1 MPRSNLARF
10 VALTFGLLGSLA
22 TPGLAMT
29 HGYAHGELTEH
40 SSFEAAHASAS
51 VVSPIDHE
59 AHHPHGAVTTGMTS
73 RGTELSVASPS
84 CPAVFL
90 VLVGLPNERV
100 RAAKTQDPF
109 CSAEPPP
116 NPTRAPP
123 SNY

>member
-1 MPRSNLARF
+1 VSRSTLARF
-10 VALTFGLLGSLA
+10 VALTYGLLGSLA
-22 TPGLAMT
+22 TPGLAMA

-40 SSFEAAHASAS
+40 SSFEAAHAAMPA
-51 VVSPIDHE
+51 VSPIDHE
-59 AHHPHGAVTTGMTS
+59 AHHPHGAVTTAMTS
-73 RGTELSVASPS
+73 RGTELSVASPA

-90 VLVGLPNERV
+90 CLVALPNERV